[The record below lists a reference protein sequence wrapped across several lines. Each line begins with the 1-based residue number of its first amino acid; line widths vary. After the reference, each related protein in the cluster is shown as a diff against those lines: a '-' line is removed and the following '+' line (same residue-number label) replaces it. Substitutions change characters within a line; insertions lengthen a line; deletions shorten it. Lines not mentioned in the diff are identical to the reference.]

1 MIASVGAQAETVV
14 GEGRYSYVADRE
26 WGRRDGGV
34 RALGL
39 AQGVTGDSRDR
50 VYVFQRLPV
59 ACVLVFDRD
68 GKHLDTWGE
77 GSFGSPHGIWTTA
90 RDELLL
96 TDTET
101 HTVTR
106 WTTDGKLLGVL
117 GTEREPGEWGRPF
130 NRPTK
135 AVETADGELYVTDG
149 YGNKHVHRYDAN
161 GELVASWGGEGTGPS
176 EFVLP
181 HDVWVDERDRV
192 LVCDR
197 ENRRV
202 QHFDRDGR
210 YTGEWADWQNP
221 MQIFVRDGVMYVAHR
236 GAEISI
242 RTLDGELLAGWPY
255 ESVAEHATERS
266 PHSLWVDSRGDV
278 YVGEV
283 LGENGL
289 QKFVR
294 Q

>member
-1 MIASVGAQAETVV
+1 MGTETIVGTD
-14 GEGRYSYVADRE
+14 RYSYAVDTA

-39 AQGVTGDSRDR
+39 AQGVSGDSQDR
-50 VYVFQRLPV
+50 VYVFQRTPV
-59 ACVLVFDRD
+59 ACMLVFDRD
-68 GKHLDTWGE
+68 GKLLGSWGE
-77 GSFGSPHGIWTTA
+77 GSFGAPHGIWTNE

-101 HTVTR
+101 HTVTK
-106 WTTDGKLLGVL
+106 WTPEGKLLRTW
-117 GTEREPGEWGRPF
+117 GTERSPGAWSRPF

-135 AVETADGELYVTDG
+135 AVETADGEMYVADG
-149 YGNKHVHRYDAN
+149 YGNKHVHRYDTS
-161 GELVASWGGEGTGPS
+161 GELIGSWGAEGSGPG

-181 HDVWVDERDRV
+181 HDVWVDTRDRV

-202 QHFDRDGR
+202 QHFDRAGS
-210 YTGEWADWQNP
+210 YLGEWSDWQNP
-221 MQIFVRDGVMYVAHR
+221 MQIFVRDDVMYVAHR
-236 GAEISI
+236 GAEVSI
-242 RTLDGELLAGWPY
+242 RTLDGELLARLPY
-255 ESVAEHATERS
+255 ESTAMEAPERT
-266 PHSLWVDSRGDV
+266 PHSIWVDSRGDI

-289 QKFVR
+289 QKFSR
-294 Q
+294 R